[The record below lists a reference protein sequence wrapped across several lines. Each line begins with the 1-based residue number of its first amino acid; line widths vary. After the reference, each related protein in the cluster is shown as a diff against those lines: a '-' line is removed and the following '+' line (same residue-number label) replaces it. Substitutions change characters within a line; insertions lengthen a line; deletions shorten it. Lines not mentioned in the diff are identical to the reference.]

1 MATKMMTQ
9 GMTVTDHIVAWSMM
23 SGLALALLQL
33 AQTAAL
39 PAHFV

>member
-1 MATKMMTQ
+1 MATKMMTT
-9 GMTVTDHIVAWSMM
+9 GMTDHIVAWSIM

>member
-1 MATKMMTQ
+1 MATGMITK

-39 PAHFV
+39 PAHFA